1 MIAYRKRN
9 SFKLI
14 IIGLALALGGV
25 SLFTRH
31 SVQANVGGPPLGRTG
46 APGDLT
52 CNAGGCHNS
61 FATNSGPGT
70 VDLTGLP
77 SNYVGGQEYTLTLTV
92 KQSGRGAFGFEL
104 TVLDSANNKA
114 GTLATTTADA
124 SRTQVLTN
132 SNGRQYILHQFNGT
146 EPVNGEGKWTFRWTA
161 PATSAG
167 KVTFY
172 VAANAAD
179 GLGGSNNDYIYTKSY
194 ALDPQVALTAT
205 TVSAANYSAT
215 PGVTAEGIAAV
226 FGAKL
231 ATVTSAVFGDD
242 SDPITPGVQ
251 LPTTLGG
258 TTIKVKDSAG
268 SERLA
273 PLFFVVNTQINFQ
286 IPQGTAAGAA
296 TVTVTAGD
304 GTISTGTVNVVS
316 VAPALFAASSTGGG
330 PAAALVLRIK
340 ADNSQTY
347 ESVATFDGAKFV
359 TSPISLGSDT
369 DQLFLIL
376 FGTGIRGNTNLA
388 NASATIGGLNSPV
401 EFTGAQGGFVG
412 LDQVN
417 TRIPRNVALNQDL
430 DIVLTLSGI
439 VSNKV
444 TISFKQ

>member
-1 MIAYRKRN
+1 MITYRKRN

-14 IIGLALALGGV
+14 IICLTLALGGV

-31 SVQANVGGPPLGRTG
+31 RVQANVGGPPLGRTG
-46 APGDLT
+46 APTELT
-52 CNAGGCHNS
+52 CNASSCHNS
-61 FATNSGPGT
+61 FVTNSGPGT
-70 VDLTGLP
+70 VALTGLP

-92 KQSGRGAFGFEL
+92 NQSDRGAFGFEL
-104 TVLDSANNKA
+104 TVLDNSNNKA
-114 GTLATTTADA
+114 GVLATTSADA

-132 SNGRQYILHQFNGT
+132 FNGRQYILHQLNGT
-146 EPVNGEGKWTFRWTA
+146 VPVNDEGKWTFRWTA
-161 PATSAG
+161 PATSTG

-172 VAANAAD
+172 VAANAASGD
-179 GLGGSNNDYIYTKSY
+179 GTQLGDYIYTRSY
-194 ALDPQVALTAT
+194 ALEPQVALTAT

-231 ATVTSAVFGDD
+231 ATVTSPVFGDD
-242 SDPITPGVQ
+242 SDLNTPGVQ

-268 SERLA
+268 NERFA
-273 PLFFVVNTQINFQ
+273 PLFFVVNTQINLQ

-296 TVTVTAGD
+296 TVTVTASD
-304 GTISTGTVNVVS
+304 GTISTGTVNVVA
-316 VAPALFAASSTGGG
+316 VAPSLFAASSSGGG
-330 PAAALVLRIK
+330 PAAALVLRVK
-340 ADNSQTY
+340 ADNSQTF

-359 TSPISLGSDT
+359 TNPIALGPDT

-376 FGTGIRGNTNLA
+376 FGTGIRGNTNVA
-388 NASATIGGLNSPV
+388 NASATIGELNSPV
-401 EFTGAQGGFVG
+401 EFTGAQGGFIG

-417 TRIPRNVALNQDL
+417 TRIPRTVALNQDL
-430 DIVLTLSGI
+430 DIVLTISG
-439 VSNKV
+439 VSSNKV

>member
-1 MIAYRKRN
+1 MVTYRKRN

-14 IIGLALALGGV
+14 IICLALALGGV

-31 SVQANVGGPPLGRTG
+31 RVQANVSGPPLGYTG
-46 APGDLT
+46 APTELNCT
-52 CNAGGCHNS
+52 TSSCHTT
-61 FATNSGPGT
+61 FGLNSGPGT
-70 VDLTGLP
+70 VELTGLP
-77 SNYVGGQEYTLTLTV
+77 ANYTGGQEYTLTLTV
-92 KQSGRGAFGFEL
+92 KQSSRGAFGFEL
-104 TVLDSANNKA
+104 TVLDTTNNKA
-114 GTLATTTADA
+114 GTLATTATDA
-124 SRTQVLTN
+124 TRTQVRTN
-132 SNGRQYILHQFNGT
+132 FNGRQYILHQFNGT
-146 EPVNGEGKWTFRWTA
+146 EPVNGEGKWTFKWTA
-161 PATSAG
+161 PATSTG

-172 VAANAAD
+172 VAANAASGD
-179 GLGGSNNDYIYTKSY
+179 GTQLGDYIYTRSF

-226 FGAKL
+226 FGSKL

-258 TTIKVKDSAG
+258 TTIRVKDSAG
-268 SERLA
+268 NERFA

-296 TVTVTAGD
+296 TVTVTASD
-304 GTISTGTVNVVS
+304 GTISTGTVNVVA

-340 ADNSQTY
+340 ADNSQIY

-359 TSPISLGSDT
+359 TSPISLGPDT

-388 NASATIGGLNSPV
+388 NASATIGGLNSQV
-401 EFTGAQGGFVG
+401 DFAGAQGGFVG
-412 LDQVN
+412 LDQAN
-417 TRIPRNVALNQDL
+417 TRIPRNVTLNQDL

-439 VSNKV
+439 SSNKV